1 MLLKKLSGLIAVICL
16 FFTLSSTLTVSAIS
30 AETAKAAEHT
40 VEIKGMEFSPKTLT
54 IKAGDK
60 VKFINKDSAPH
71 TASATDGRF
80 ESGELAE
87 GQSEIVTFEKAD
99 TYAYY
104 CMFHPSMS
112 GKIIVE

>member
-1 MLLKKLSGLIAVICL
+1 MFLKKLSGLLAVICL
-16 FFTLSSTLTVSAIS
+16 FFTLSNSVTA
-30 AETAKAAEHT
+30 AETAKTAEHT

>member
-1 MLLKKLSGLIAVICL
+1 MLLKKLSSLLAVICL
-16 FFTLSSTLTVSAIS
+16 FSTLSTNAI
-30 AETAKAAEHT
+30 AAEHT
-40 VEIKGMEFSPKTLT
+40 IEIKGMEFSPKTLT

-60 VKFINKDSAPH
+60 VKFINKDTAPH
-71 TASATDGRF
+71 TASAADGRF

-87 GQSEIVTFEKAD
+87 GQSEVVTFDKAD

>member
-1 MLLKKLSGLIAVICL
+1 MLLKKLSSLLAVFCL
-16 FFTLSSTLTVSAIS
+16 FLSLSTNAIS
-30 AETAKAAEHT
+30 AETAKPAEHT
-40 VEIKGMEFSPKTLT
+40 IEIKGMEFSPKTLT
-54 IKAGDK
+54 IKAGEK

-87 GQSEIVTFEKAD
+87 GQSEVVTFEKPD

>member
-1 MLLKKLSGLIAVICL
+1 MFLKKLSSVFALFCLLI
-16 FFTLSSTLTVSAIS
+16 TLSTTMTIS
-30 AETAKAAEHT
+30 AFATEHT
-40 VEIKGMEFSPKTLT
+40 IEIKGMEFSPKTLT

-60 VKFINKDSAPH
+60 VKFINKDNAPH

-80 ESGELAE
+80 ESGELQE

>member
-1 MLLKKLSGLIAVICL
+1 MKKLSGLIAVLCL
-16 FFTLSSTLTVSAIS
+16 FFTLSTPTI
-30 AETAKAAEHT
+30 AAEHT

-60 VKFINKDSAPH
+60 VKFINQDSAPH

-80 ESGELAE
+80 ESGELQQ
-87 GQSEIVTFEKAD
+87 GQSEVVTFEKAD

>member
-1 MLLKKLSGLIAVICL
+1 MLLKKLSSLFAVFCL
-16 FFTLSSTLTVSAIS
+16 FLTLSSTYTNSAI
-30 AETAKAAEHT
+30 AAEHT
-40 VEIKGMEFSPKTLT
+40 VEIKGMEFSPKILT

-80 ESGELAE
+80 ESGELQKD
-87 GQSEIVTFEKAD
+87 QSEIVTFEKAD

>member
-1 MLLKKLSGLIAVICL
+1 MRMKKLSGLLAIFCL
-16 FFTLSSTLTVSAIS
+16 FFTLSTNAI
-30 AETAKAAEHT
+30 AAEHT

-60 VKFINKDSAPH
+60 VKFINKDTAPH

-80 ESGELAE
+80 ESGELQE
-87 GQSEIVTFEKAD
+87 GQSEMVTFEKAD

>member
-1 MLLKKLSGLIAVICL
+1 MRMKKLSGLIAVLCL
-16 FFTLSSTLTVSAIS
+16 FFTLSTPTI
-30 AETAKAAEHT
+30 AAEHT

-60 VKFINKDSAPH
+60 VKFINQDSDPH

-80 ESGELAE
+80 ESGELQQ
-87 GQSEIVTFEKAD
+87 GQSEVVTFEKAD